1 MIWSKA
7 SEFGR
12 SLRLIGRLPD
22 VLAEN
27 QHMISGAHTMCE
39 DLLLE
44 RESGRVEAN
53 SAELP
58 MWNSPSMM

>member
-1 MIWSKA
+1 M
-7 SEFGR
+7 
-12 SLRLIGRLPD
+12 L
-22 VLAEN
+22 
-27 QHMISGAHTMCE
+27 SGAHTMCE